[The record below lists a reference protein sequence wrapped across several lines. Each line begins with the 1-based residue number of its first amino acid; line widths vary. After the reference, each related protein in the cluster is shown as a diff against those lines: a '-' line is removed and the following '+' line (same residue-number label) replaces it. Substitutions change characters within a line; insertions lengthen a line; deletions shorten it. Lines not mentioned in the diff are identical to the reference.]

1 MVLRRLALWARRN
14 PPAAVGAATAL
25 LLAFGLFAALAVGYV
40 RTSAALAQVEAEA
53 TNTANALIAALTAT
67 DEDRA
72 APDKRLAKLR
82 RAKETVE
89 RLGVRFPANEEMAY
103 ALKRLTRAIDF
114 NEHRSRKSFK
124 RLPAVPKRRE

>member
-1 MVLRRLALWARRN
+1 MWARRN
-14 PPAAVGAATAL
+14 PPAAIGAAAAL
-25 LLAFGLFAALAVGYV
+25 VLAFGLFAALAVGYV

-53 TNTANALIAALTAT
+53 TNTANALVAALTAT

-89 RLGVRFPANEEMAY
+89 RLGVRFPENEEMAY
-103 ALKRLTRAIDF
+103 ALKRLTRAIEF
-114 NEHRSRKSFK
+114 TARRGSRPFSRASRAF
-124 RLPAVPKRRE
+124 PAP